1 MTSERFEN
9 WWNDQLLPNIPP
21 NTLIVMDNAP
31 YHSRRREAYPVQSWT
46 KKKMVEW
53 LIHKGIPYPDKCL
66 KTEIWSIVKTHR
78 PIHPEYFVDD
88 VANQAGH
95 EVVRLPVAHCELNPI
110 EMAWSQMKHYI
121 KTHNLKFTL
130 SEMERLTHI
139 AFTADTPD
147 RWKSLLAHVKVK
159 VEDHYW
165 EADGLQMELV
175 EEFIIS
181 TEGDSES
188 DDSSSSDDSD

>member
-1 MTSERFEN
+1 
-9 WWNDQLLPNIPP
+9 
-21 NTLIVMDNAP
+21 
-31 YHSRRREAYPVQSWT
+31 
-46 KKKMVEW
+46 MVEW
-53 LIHKGIPYPDKCL
+53 LTHKGIPYPDKCL

-88 VANQAGH
+88 EAKQAGH

-139 AFTADTPD
+139 AFTAVTPD
-147 RWKSLLAHVKVK
+147 RWKSLLAHVKEK

-181 TEGDSES
+181 TEGDTESES
-188 DDSSSSDDSD
+188 EDSSSSDDSD

>member
-9 WWNDQLLPNIPP
+9 WWNDQLLPNIPL
-21 NTLIVMDNAP
+21 NTLIIMDNAP
-31 YHSRRREAYPVQSWT
+31 YHRCRMEAYPVQSWT

-53 LIHKGIPYPDKCL
+53 LTHKGIPYPDKCL

-95 EVVRLPVAHCELNPI
+95 EVVRLPVAHCELNP

-130 SEMERLTHI
+130 SEKRLTNI
-139 AFTADTPD
+139 AFTAVTPD
-147 RWKSLLAHVKVK
+147 RWKSLLAHVEEK
-159 VEDHYW
+159 VEDHY
-165 EADGLQMELV
+165 
-175 EEFIIS
+175 
-181 TEGDSES
+181 
-188 DDSSSSDDSD
+188 